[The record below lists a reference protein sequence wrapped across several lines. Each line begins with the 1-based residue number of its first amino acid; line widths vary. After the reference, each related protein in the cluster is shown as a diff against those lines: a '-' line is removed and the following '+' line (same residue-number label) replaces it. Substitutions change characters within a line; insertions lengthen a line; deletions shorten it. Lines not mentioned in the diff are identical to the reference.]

1 MPRKPAAPS
10 RLQDV
15 AQAAGVHPST
25 VSRILNGSGGR
36 VTDATRQRVIETASR
51 LRYRPNALARGLKT
65 ATTGALG
72 LLVPSLR
79 NPVFTPFIRGAFHRA
94 FERDFVV
101 LLAEETGEGQ
111 AQSAYERL
119 VDEGRIEGLLLA
131 TARLHSPLLEQL
143 TTRGIPHV
151 FVNRRQPQSRRNI
164 SMTEEDAGRLAGR
177 HLLSLGH
184 RRVAH
189 LAGPADLDTA
199 RRRTRGFN
207 AELRE
212 AGVRPRVRHASY
224 DEPAAFEAVQQLLS
238 TVPPPT
244 ALFVSNFN
252 QAIGALAGI
261 RHLGLDVPGEI
272 SLIACDDDPL
282 LEYLEVPLTAVR
294 MPLWELGVAAVDA
307 LLDQIAGGRLRDVQ
321 VDAPPLLVVR
331 GSTNV
336 PARQD
341 GERPGSG
348 PTAVFTPG

>member
-1 MPRKPAAPS
+1 M
-10 RLQDV
+10 
-15 AQAAGVHPST
+15 
-25 VSRILNGSGGR
+25 
-36 VTDATRQRVIETASR
+36 
-51 LRYRPNALARGLKT
+51 
-65 ATTGALG
+65 
-72 LLVPSLR
+72 PSLR

-189 LAGPADLDTA
+189 LAGADLDTA

-207 AELRE
+207 AELRA

-224 DEPAAFEAVQQLLS
+224 DEPAAFEAVQQVLS

-252 QAIGALAGI
+252 QAIGTLAGI
-261 RHLGLDVPGEI
+261 RHLGLDVPGDV

-282 LEYLEVPLTAVR
+282 LEYLEVPLTAIR

-307 LLDQIAGGRLRDVQ
+307 LLEQIAGGRLRDVQ
-321 VDAPPLLVVR
+321 VNAPPLLVVR
-331 GSTNV
+331 GSTSV
-336 PARQD
+336 PATTGPD
-341 GERPGSG
+341 GDRPGG
-348 PTAVFTPG
+348 RPTAVLTPK

>member
-36 VTDATRQRVIETASR
+36 ASDATRQRVIETAKR
-51 LRYRPNALARGLKT
+51 MRYRPNALARGLKT

-79 NPVFTPFIRGAFHRA
+79 NPVLATFIRGAFHRA

-111 AQSAYERL
+111 VQSAYERL
-119 VDEGRIEGLLLA
+119 VDEGRIEGLLIA

-143 TTRGIPHV
+143 TAHGIPHV
-151 FVNRRQPQSRRNI
+151 FVNRRQSQSRRNI
-164 SMTEEDAGRLAGR
+164 SMAEVDAGRLAAR

-184 RRVAH
+184 RDIAH

-199 RRRTRGFN
+199 RRRTRGFG

-212 AGVRPRVRHASY
+212 AGVRPRVRHTGY
-224 DEPAAFEAVQQLLS
+224 DEPAAFEGVQKLLS
-238 TVPPPT
+238 TAPRPT
-244 ALFVSNFN
+244 ALFVSNLN
-252 QAIGALAGI
+252 QAVGALAGI

-282 LEYLEVPLTAVR
+282 LEYLEVPVTAIR
-294 MPLWELGVAAVDA
+294 MPLWELGVTAVDA
-307 LLDQIAGGRLRDVQ
+307 LLDQIAGGRLRNIQ
-321 VDAPPLLVVR
+321 VDVPPLLVIR
-331 GSTNV
+331 GSTDV
-336 PARQD
+336 PGKDPR
-341 GERPGSG
+341 R
-348 PTAVFTPG
+348 